1 MTGRQLSLIQ
11 KIHDYVESE
20 EDDLYL
26 DFDDYR
32 ELDEWLQK
40 SLKLKD
46 LVKELQDVADALCDR
61 MTDFPAGCGACS
73 LIDEDCHMDDNGD
86 NECDYYKYHAVRKK
100 YNEVMK

>member
-1 MTGRQLSLIQ
+1 
-11 KIHDYVESE
+11 
-20 EDDLYL
+20 L

-61 MTDFPAGCGACS
+61 MTDFPAGCDACS
-73 LIDEDCHMDDNGD
+73 LYTDDYDEENGCVFC
-86 NECDYYKYHAVRKK
+86 EYEKVRKEYEELVK
-100 YNEVMK
+100 

>member
-1 MTGRQLSLIQ
+1 MTDRQLSLIQ
-11 KIHDYVESE
+11 EIHNYVESE

-61 MTDFPAGCGACS
+61 MTDFPAGCDACS
-73 LIDEDCHMDDNGD
+73 LLDEDCYMDDNGD
-86 NECDYYKYHAVRKK
+86 IECDYCEYNAVRKK